1 VVQDDRG
8 QLNASVSY
16 DVNEQLNVGI
26 EAVNLTESDVTQYC
40 VNEGA
45 LLCYQGL
52 TDRRITLGAS
62 YRF

>member
-1 VVQDDRG
+1 VVQEDRG
-8 QLNASVSY
+8 RLNASVTY
-16 DVNEQLNVGI
+16 DVTENLNFGLQ
-26 EAVNLTESDVTQYC
+26 AVNLTEEEVEQSC

-52 TDRRITLGAS
+52 TDRRITVGLT